1 MRSEPC
7 SAAWRLTALLLGASW
22 VVTLGVACGG
32 GGDDAIA
39 GSVAATSATGGAGSG
54 APAESAAVPAA
65 TSQSQVLGHHAAAL
79 SATLLQPCV
88 DDSRRPA
95 HLAAVPEHLAGVPPH
110 QRSTGAARR
119 AQRRGAEFAV
129 WTPKRRRGRVG
140 AARRADRSEVGRAG
154 CRAQVPVR
162 PQSKELAWMP
172 AVPPHHA
179 VHPPP
184 PGSCCSASGPPRMP
198 ARRAAGM
205 PASCCPMQVRVSS
218 GVPLSWPSLSAA
230 PVGLQPTPA
239 PPLAGCAERCNGA
252 ATPEVQHPGVDHRSE
267 AAAALWVTRPPA
279 HPHTGEQK

>member
-1 MRSEPC
+1 MHCGLSGCDERDGWGRQRRARRIGCSPC
-7 SAAWRLTALLLGASW
+7 RDIAIASAGAPRRRLVGNAAATLRRRFAPAGAPGRRTRAHGRSAA
-22 VVTLGVACGG
+22 
-32 GGDDAIA
+32 
-39 GSVAATSATGGAGSG
+39 
-54 APAESAAVPAA
+54 APA
-65 TSQSQVLGHHAAAL
+65 G
-79 SATLLQPCV
+79 
-88 DDSRRPA
+88 
-95 HLAAVPEHLAGVPPH
+95 
-110 QRSTGAARR
+110 TGAARR

-239 PPLAGCAERCNGA
+239 PPLAGCAERRNGA